1 MIFTNEHRNNEI
13 VQRLFL
19 ILASML
25 LFTCCRQGTS
35 DATQSDRKQDGLAG
49 SVQSVRIETSKMIK
63 QSGDYVEGPREV
75 IETRTYDVNG
85 RRTEERYTAADDA
98 PLYTARYI
106 FDGNGRKKERSV
118 YAPNETLRTKREFK
132 YDTEEKLVE
141 WSEYDADGL
150 MRNKNIYAYN
160 AGRQVSE
167 RTTFNGKG
175 SMVDRWTYAYDENGN
190 KKEETRYYADGSIDT
205 RYVYLLD
212 EKGNRIETS
221 KYNAKDEAVGKES
234 HAYEF
239 DYNGNWIK
247 RTTVRLI
254 DGAGKTEAEPIEIT
268 YRKIAYL

>member
-1 MIFTNEHRNNEI
+1 MIFINEHRKDEI

-19 ILASML
+19 ILTSTI
-25 LFTCCRQGTS
+25 LFTCCHQGNS
-35 DATQSDRKQDGLAG
+35 DAAHSDRKQDGLTG

-75 IETRTYDVNG
+75 VETKTYDAKG
-85 RRTEERYTAADDA
+85 RMTEERYTAADDV

-106 FDGNGRKKERSV
+106 LDGNGRKKERGV

-132 YDTEEKLVE
+132 YDTEENLIE
-141 WSEYDADGL
+141 WSDYDADGSL
-150 MRNKNIYAYN
+150 RSKNTYAYN
-160 AGRQVSE
+160 DGKRVSE
-167 RTTFNGKG
+167 RATFNGKG

-205 RYVYLLD
+205 RYVYTLD
-212 EKGNRIETS
+212 EKGNRVETS

-239 DYNGNWIK
+239 DSNGNWIK
-247 RTTVRLI
+247 RTTTRLI
-254 DGAGKTEAEPIEIT
+254 DGAGKTGDEPVEIT
-268 YRKIAYL
+268 YRKIAYY